1 MARLIQL
8 PVLAA
13 RWLKA
18 DSQRGSAALEYGLA
32 TALLALILITGLAST
47 GASIRT
53 VFQSV
58 ALSV

>member
-18 DSQRGSAALEYGLA
+18 DSQRGVTALEYGLA

-47 GASIRT
+47 GAGIKS
-53 VFQSV
+53 VFQAV